1 MIAANELRIGN
12 WVQHVAP
19 TFYWTYRT
27 KGKDVDKPF
36 CFQWEEEDWYAV
48 GECKMYY
55 GALQPIPL
63 TPEILE
69 KAGFAFRPDTVPQR
83 WNKPMIGFH
92 STFYLYVGKEGV
104 LSFSPAEWNWTQE
117 IKYVHQLQ
125 NLYFALT
132 QEELPLETI

>member
-69 KAGFAFRPDTVPQR
+69 KAGFEYEDMGDDSPYERWICKNYKELWVWDFNGEEWMFCLGDAFEQG
-83 WNKPMIGFH
+83 GFH
-92 STFYLYVGKEGV
+92 YL
-104 LSFSPAEWNWTQE
+104 
-117 IKYVHQLQ
+117 HQLQ
-125 NLYFALT
+125 NLYFALAG
-132 QEELPLETI
+132 EELEINL